1 MKAFQI
7 DDYTWYAAETAEQA
21 AQAYKADTGE
31 DVDTEDGYPSEVS
44 DQRLDAEIPE
54 YDENEQRTGRMTSM
68 RAFLDQTAG
77 PGFLASS
84 EW

>member
-1 MKAFQI
+1 MKAFQM

-21 AQAYKADTGE
+21 VQAYKDDTGE
-31 DVDTEDGYPSEVS
+31 DVITEDGYPSEVS
-44 DQRLDAEIPE
+44 DTRLDAEIPE
-54 YDENEQRTGRMTSM
+54 YDENEERTGRMTSM
-68 RAFLDQTAG
+68 RVFLEEATG